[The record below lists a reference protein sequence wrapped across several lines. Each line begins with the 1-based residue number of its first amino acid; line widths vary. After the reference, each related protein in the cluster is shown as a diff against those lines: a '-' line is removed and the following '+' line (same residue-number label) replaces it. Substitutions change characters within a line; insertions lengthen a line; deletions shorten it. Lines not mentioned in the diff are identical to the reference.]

1 LYFFADKL
9 KGKTLEKKRGAMAV
23 TEAIYQDEREIF
35 KHFSI
40 FCSNKAKV
48 FLRDRNVEFEAT
60 FKECKNGEVF
70 LSSVVNANGLSL
82 ENYRMRPLDAEV
94 SFGSDTFLFVAY
106 PTSANSFS
114 LPDVLRSHPKRR
126 YPRITVIG
134 NPYISK
140 MYTIV
145 TVRVVDPS
153 IEDNELAQKIHLILS
168 TIESNLVRSENY
180 SMAKVTLYDGS
191 EKSVIVQMLREYK
204 RPFVVFNTGNLT
216 IKDENFLSYENYVK
230 FMMEKGASRDA
241 IMAQLDKIKD
251 FYVKNAIKSEIIV
264 PLIFEEEVIGQIRV
278 VTQKDYINKSHVIR
292 LNSLAVNAIDNL
304 FTKCAFEVVAKEPQ
318 PVIDLGVMGIKI
330 LVTDPDLY
338 RYIRLGRRVYV
349 QLYFPDDTVIKT
361 MATIVNVYDPTPE
374 GHQPIGVKLSS
385 NLDWK
390 DKRKLEEFI
399 QSVIRLEK
407 TQPS

>member
-1 LYFFADKL
+1 
-9 KGKTLEKKRGAMAV
+9 MAL

-40 FCSNKAKV
+40 FCSNKVKII
-48 FLRDRNVEFEAT
+48 LRDRNTEFEAT
-60 FKECKNGEVF
+60 CKECKNGEVF
-70 LSSVVNANGLSL
+70 FSSVTNPNGLSL
-82 ENYRMRPLDAEV
+82 ESYRMRPLEAEI
-94 SFGSDTFLFVAY
+94 SFGSDTFLFIAY
-106 PTSANSFS
+106 PTSGNSIS

-126 YPRITVIG
+126 YPRIMVQG
-134 NPYISK
+134 NPRISK

-145 TVRVVDPS
+145 SVRVVDPS
-153 IEDNELAQKIHLILS
+153 IEDEELAKKIHLILS

-180 SMAKVTLYDGS
+180 AMAKVTLYDGT
-191 EKSVIVQMLREYK
+191 EKSVIVQMLKEYK
-204 RPFVVFNTGNLT
+204 KPFVVFNTSNLT

-230 FMMEKGASRDA
+230 FMLEKGANRDA

-264 PLIFEEEVIGQIRV
+264 PLIFEEETIGQIRV

-292 LNSLAVNAIDNL
+292 LNSLAINAIDNL

-318 PVIDLGVMGIKI
+318 PVVDLGVMGIKI

-338 RYIRLGRRVYV
+338 KYIRLGRRVYI
-349 QLYFPDDTVIKT
+349 QLYFPDDTMIKT
-361 MATIVNVYDPTPE
+361 MATIVNIYDETPE
-374 GHQPIGVKLSS
+374 GFKPIGVKLSS

-407 TQPS
+407 IEPS